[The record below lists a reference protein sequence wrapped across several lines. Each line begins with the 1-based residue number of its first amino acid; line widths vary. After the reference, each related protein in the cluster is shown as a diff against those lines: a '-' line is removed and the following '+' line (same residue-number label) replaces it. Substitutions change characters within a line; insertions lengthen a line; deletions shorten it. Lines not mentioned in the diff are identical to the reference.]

1 MKKSIQASKT
11 WVASLDRKT
20 VLYGALS
27 VTVCM
32 SALMM
37 SFIGSLGAA
46 TPHEDPN
53 TQQVLSRLNG
63 LQTQLA
69 SLQDI
74 AQKPL
79 PDVDFSVISQQIT
92 EVSERLEALRATH
105 SDEVRQTLN
114 HTETALSSKL
124 DSITDVV
131 SHIDPH
137 PSSVKFL
144 ALDALPFKVVSID
157 SIQQIPVA
165 SIAYDFK
172 TVPLEQGDALAGWR
186 VVSLDYTAQRIELV
200 NQQKEHVL
208 VTHAHMG

>member
-1 MKKSIQASKT
+1 MKKSMKMSRA
-11 WVASLDRKT
+11 WVSSLNRKT
-20 VLYGALS
+20 MLYGAFS
-27 VTVCM
+27 VTVCI
-32 SALMM
+32 SALMA
-37 SFIGSLGAA
+37 SAIGSLGAA
-46 TPHEDPN
+46 TSHEDPN
-53 TQQVLSRLNG
+53 TQQVLARLNG

-69 SLQDI
+69 SLQDT
-74 AQKPL
+74 AKKPM
-79 PDVDFSVISQQIT
+79 PDVDFSVITQQIT

-114 HTETALSSKL
+114 QTEMALSNKL

-131 SHIDPH
+131 SHLDPH
-137 PSSVKFL
+137 PASTKFV
-144 ALDALPFKVVSID
+144 ALDALPFKIVSID

-200 NQQKEHVL
+200 NQAQEHVL
-208 VTHAHMG
+208 VTNEHMG